1 MKYYKEMTNLFDFNQ
16 DTDYVGKVVYVDTT
30 KLSLDVKPKELK
42 LARVGRLVAVKISS
56 AVEEW
61 AIAIVERVIK
71 NPSSEQLK
79 SLVQTAGIDEE
90 ESNPLSADSILERV
104 SNIVTIS
111 IIATFKGK
119 KGTETNY
126 FSRSIQEI
134 PDIDAEAFSIES
146 SNLENFM
153 GLLSLKS
160 KSDVSLDIGKYSL
173 SEKARAQLNGDKFFQ
188 RHAAI
193 LGSTGSGKSW
203 AVASILEKASELPT
217 TKMIVFDLHGEYSS
231 LKFAKQLRIA
241 GPDDLNSKEEGILFL
256 PYWLLNSEEMQAMF
270 IDRSEFSAHNQV
282 MMFQKLVGEEKLKHL
297 VENKKQEVIS
307 SFTIDSPVP
316 YNLSSVIDELK
327 RLNEEMV
334 PGKTTDK
341 KGDFN
346 GSFSRL
352 LTRLDVKVT
361 DKRYGFLFK
370 HPEELDRY
378 EALTGIIQ
386 QLVEFEVV
394 KLGIKVIDFSE
405 VPSDIMPIIIGLVA
419 RILYNIQFWTDK
431 TERHPLALVC
441 DEAHLYLPKKGENNP
456 NEKRALESFEKIAKE
471 GRKYG
476 VSLLVV
482 SQRPSDVS
490 ETILSQC
497 NNIMPLRLSNKQ
509 DQNTVK
515 SFMSDNLTVFADIL
529 PTLDVGEAIIL
540 GDAVLLP
547 SRIMLDMPKEENRPL
562 SSTINFWTEWNE
574 KDKKTDYNKAV
585 ENYRKQS
592 RK

>member
-1 MKYYKEMTNLFDFNQ
+1 MANLFDFNTE
-16 DTDYVGKVVYVDTT
+16 TDYVGKVVYVDTT

-71 NPSSEQLK
+71 NPSTEQLK
-79 SLVQTAGIDEE
+79 TIVQPNEDEE
-90 ESNPLSADSILERV
+90 ASPVSADSILERV
-104 SNIVTIS
+104 SNIVTIA
-111 IIATFKGK
+111 IVATFKGK

-146 SNLENFM
+146 ENLENLM
-153 GLLSLKS
+153 GLLSAKS
-160 KSDVSLDIGKYSL
+160 KSDVSLDLGKYSL

-203 AVASILEKASELPT
+203 TVASVLEKASELPS
-217 TKMIVFDLHGEYSS
+217 TKLIVFDLHGEYKPLS
-231 LKFAKQLRIA
+231 FAKQLRIA
-241 GPDDLNSKEEGILFL
+241 GPDDLEKDDDNVLFL

-270 IDRSEFSAHNQV
+270 IDRSEFTAHNQV
-282 MMFQKLVGEEKLKHL
+282 TIFQKLVGEEKIKHL
-297 VENKKQEVIS
+297 TENDKKDVLS

-316 YNLSSVIDELK
+316 YNLNAVIEEIT
-327 RLNEEMV
+327 RLNSEMV
-334 PGKTTDK
+334 QGKTSSK
-341 KGDFN
+341 QGPYFSK
-346 GSFSRL
+346 FSRL
-352 LTRLDVKVT
+352 ITRLELKTT
-361 DKRYGFLFK
+361 DKRYGFLFQ
-370 HPEELDRY
+370 HPTALDKY
-378 EALTGIIQ
+378 EAFSKIVK
-386 QLVEFEVV
+386 QLVEFNGSE
-394 KLGIKVIDFSE
+394 KGIKVIDFSE
-405 VPSDIMPIIIGLVA
+405 VPSDVLPIIIGLVA
-419 RILYNIQFWTDK
+419 RVLYNIQFWTEQD
-431 TERHPLALVC
+431 ERHPLALVC
-441 DEAHLYLPKKGENNP
+441 DEAHLYLPKRGENNP
-456 NEKRALESFEKIAKE
+456 NERRALENFEKIAKE

-476 VSLLVV
+476 VSLVVV

-497 NNIMPLRLSNKQ
+497 NNIMSLRLSNKQ

-529 PTLDVGEAIIL
+529 PTLDVGETIIL

-547 SRIMLDMPKEENRPL
+547 SRIMLDKPKKENRPL
-562 SSTINFWTEWNE
+562 SGTIDFWSEWNE
-574 KDKKTDYNKAV
+574 KDKKTNYDKAV

-592 RK
+592 RN

>member
-1 MKYYKEMTNLFDFNQ
+1 MKYYKKMTKLFDFNR
-16 DTDYVGKVVYVDTT
+16 DIDYVGKVVYVDTT

-79 SLVQTAGIDEE
+79 QIILPEQTNIDD
-90 ESNPLSADSILERV
+90 SNPIDANSMLERV
-104 SNIVTIS
+104 SNIVTIC
-111 IIATFKGK
+111 IVATFKGK
-119 KGTETNY
+119 KGTESNY

-134 PDIDAEAFSIES
+134 PDIDAEAFSIEGT
-146 SNLENFM
+146 NLENFM

-160 KSDVSLDIGKYSL
+160 KSEVSLDIGKYSL

-203 AVASILEKASELPT
+203 AVASILEKAAELPT
-217 TKMIVFDLHGEYSS
+217 TKMIVFDLHGEYTS
-231 LKFAKQLRIA
+231 LKFAKQLRVA
-241 GPDDLNSKEEGILFL
+241 GPDDLNLSDDAILFL
-256 PYWLLNSEEMQAMF
+256 PYWLLNSDEMQAMF

-282 MMFQKLVGEEKLKHL
+282 MMFQKIVGDEKLKHL
-297 VENKKQEVIS
+297 ETNGKKEVIS
-307 SFTIDSPVP
+307 SFTIDSPIP
-316 YNLSSVIDELK
+316 YNLDSVIAELK

-334 PGKTTDK
+334 PGSKSDK
-341 KGDFN
+341 KGDYN

-352 LTRLDVKVT
+352 LTRLNVKIT
-361 DKRYGFLFK
+361 DKRYGFLFQ
-370 HPEELDRY
+370 HSTELDKY
-378 EALTGIIQ
+378 DALTKIIQ
-386 QLVEFEVV
+386 QLIEFEGATH
-394 KLGIKVIDFSE
+394 GIKVIDFSE
-405 VPSDIMPIIIGLVA
+405 VPTDILPIIIGLVA
-419 RILYNIQFWTDK
+419 RILYNIQFWTEK
-431 TERHPLALVC
+431 SERHPLALVC

-456 NEKRALESFEKIAKE
+456 NEKRALENFEKIAKE

-476 VSLLVV
+476 VSLLVI

-497 NNIMPLRLSNKQ
+497 NNIMSLRLSNKQ

-515 SFMSDNLTVFADIL
+515 SFMTDNLTVFADIL
-529 PTLDVGEAIIL
+529 PTLDVGETVIL
-540 GDAVLLP
+540 GDSVLLP

-562 SSTINFWTEWNE
+562 SSTIDFWSEWS
-574 KDKKTDYNKAV
+574 KSDKKTDYNKSV
-585 ENYRKQS
+585 ENYRRQS

>member
-1 MKYYKEMTNLFDFNQ
+1 
-16 DTDYVGKVVYVDTT
+16 
-30 KLSLDVKPKELK
+30 
-42 LARVGRLVAVKISS
+42 
-56 AVEEW
+56 
-61 AIAIVERVIK
+61 
-71 NPSSEQLK
+71 
-79 SLVQTAGIDEE
+79 
-90 ESNPLSADSILERV
+90 
-104 SNIVTIS
+104 
-111 IIATFKGK
+111 
-119 KGTETNY
+119 
-126 FSRSIQEI
+126 
-134 PDIDAEAFSIES
+134 
-146 SNLENFM
+146 M

-203 AVASILEKASELPT
+203 AVASILEKAAELPT

-282 MMFQKLVGEEKLKHL
+282 MMFQKLVGDEKLKHL
-297 VENKKQEVIS
+297 VENKKNEVIG

-316 YNLSSVIDELK
+316 YNLNSVMGELK

-334 PGKTTDK
+334 PGKTSDK

-370 HPEELDRY
+370 HSVELDRY
-378 EALTGIIQ
+378 EALTEIIQ
-386 QLVEFEVV
+386 QLVEFEGD

-431 TERHPLALVC
+431 SERHPLALVC

-456 NEKRALESFEKIAKE
+456 NEKRALENFEKIAKE

-497 NNIMPLRLSNKQ
+497 NNIMSLRLSNKQ

-547 SRIMLDMPKEENRPL
+547 SRIMLDMPKEKNRPL

>member
-1 MKYYKEMTNLFDFNQ
+1 MTNLFDFNQ

-497 NNIMPLRLSNKQ
+497 NNIMSLRLSNKQ

>member
-1 MKYYKEMTNLFDFNQ
+1 MAKLFDFNKE
-16 DTDYVGKVVYVDTT
+16 TDYVGKVVFVDTT

-79 SLVQTAGIDEE
+79 NIIQPDNNADED
-90 ESNPLSADSILERV
+90 SNPISADTILERV
-104 SNIVTIS
+104 SNIVTIV
-111 IIATFKGK
+111 IVATFKGK
-119 KGTETNY
+119 KGTEENY

-153 GLLSLKS
+153 GLLSAKS

-203 AVASILEKASELPT
+203 AVASILEKAAELPT
-217 TKMIVFDLHGEYSS
+217 TKMIIFDLHGEYST

-241 GPDDLNSKEEGILFL
+241 GPDDLKSKNEGILFL

-282 MMFQKLVGEEKLKHL
+282 MMFQKLVGDEKLKHL
-297 VENKKQEVIS
+297 TLNKKEEVIN

-316 YNLSSVIDELK
+316 YCLNSVISELK

-334 PGKTTDK
+334 PGSRSDK

-352 LTRLDVKVT
+352 LTRLDVKIT

-370 HPEELDRY
+370 HPAELDNY
-378 EALTGIIQ
+378 NALTEIIE
-386 QLVEFEVV
+386 QLIEF
-394 KLGIKVIDFSE
+394 KADTAGIKVIDFSE
-405 VPSDIMPIIIGLVA
+405 VPSDVLPIIIGLVA
-419 RILYNIQFWTDK
+419 RILYNIQFWTEK
-431 TERHPLALVC
+431 SERHPLALVC

-456 NEKRALESFEKIAKE
+456 NERRALENFEKIAKE

-476 VSLLVV
+476 VSLLVI

-490 ETILSQC
+490 DTILSQC
-497 NNIMPLRLSNKQ
+497 NNIMSLRLSNKQ

-515 SFMSDNLTVFADIL
+515 SFMSDNLNVFADIL
-529 PTLDVGEAIIL
+529 PTLDVGETIIL

-562 SSTINFWTEWNE
+562 SSTIDFWSEWNE
-574 KDKKTDYNKAV
+574 KDKKTDYDKAV

>member
-497 NNIMPLRLSNKQ
+497 NNIMSLRLSNKQ

>member
-1 MKYYKEMTNLFDFNQ
+1 MTKLFDFNG
-16 DTDYVGKVVYVDTT
+16 DIDYVGKVVYVDTT

-71 NPSSEQLK
+71 NPSSEQLRQIVLPEQPNNDD
-79 SLVQTAGIDEE
+79 SSPIDA
-90 ESNPLSADSILERV
+90 NSILDRV
-104 SNIVTIS
+104 SNIVTIC
-111 IIATFKGK
+111 IVATYKSK
-119 KGTETNY
+119 KGSESNY

-134 PDIDAEAFSIES
+134 PDIDAEAFSIEG

-160 KSDVSLDIGKYSL
+160 KSEVSLDIGKYSL

-203 AVASILEKASELPT
+203 AVASILEKAAELPT
-217 TKMIVFDLHGEYSS
+217 TKMIVFDLHGEYTS
-231 LKFAKQLRIA
+231 LKFAKQLRVA
-241 GPDDLNSKEEGILFL
+241 GPDDLNSCDDAILFL
-256 PYWLLNSEEMQAMF
+256 PYWLLNSDEMQAMF

-282 MMFQKLVGEEKLKHL
+282 MMFQKIVGDEKLNHL
-297 VENKKQEVIS
+297 EVNGKKEVIS

-316 YNLSSVIDELK
+316 YNLDSVIAELK

-334 PGKTTDK
+334 PGTKTDK
-341 KGDFN
+341 KGDYN

-352 LTRLDVKVT
+352 LTRLNVKIT
-361 DKRYGFLFK
+361 DKRYGFLFQ
-370 HPEELDRY
+370 HSTDLDRY
-378 EALTGIIQ
+378 DALTKIIQ
-386 QLVEFEVV
+386 QLIEFEGATH
-394 KLGIKVIDFSE
+394 GIKVIDFSE
-405 VPSDIMPIIIGLVA
+405 VPTDILPIIIGLVA
-419 RILYNIQFWTDK
+419 RLLYNIQFWTEK
-431 TERHPLALVC
+431 SERHPLALVC

-456 NEKRALESFEKIAKE
+456 NEKRALENFEKIAKE

-476 VSLLVV
+476 VSLLVI

-497 NNIMPLRLSNKQ
+497 NNIMSLRLSNKQ

-515 SFMSDNLTVFADIL
+515 SFMTDNLTVFADIL
-529 PTLDVGEAIIL
+529 PTLDVGETVIL
-540 GDAVLLP
+540 GDSVLLP

-562 SSTINFWTEWNE
+562 SSTIDFWSEWS
-574 KDKKTDYNKAV
+574 KADKKTDYNKSV
-585 ENYRKQS
+585 ENYRRQS

>member
-1 MKYYKEMTNLFDFNQ
+1 MTNLFDFNQ

>member
-1 MKYYKEMTNLFDFNQ
+1 MTKLFDFNQ

-61 AIAIVERVIK
+61 AIANVERVIK

-79 SLVQTAGIDEE
+79 SLIQPESIVSE

-111 IIATFKGK
+111 IVATFKGK

-146 SNLENFM
+146 ANLENFM

-203 AVASILEKASELPT
+203 AVASILEKAAELPT

-241 GPDDLNSKEEGILFL
+241 GPDDLNSKDEGVLFL

-282 MMFQKLVGEEKLKHL
+282 MMFQKLVGDEKLKHL
-297 VENKKQEVIS
+297 VANNKTEVIG

-316 YNLSSVIDELK
+316 YSLTSVISELK

-370 HPEELDRY
+370 HSDELDRY
-378 EALTGIIQ
+378 EALTEIIQ
-386 QLVEFEVV
+386 QLVEFEGN
-394 KLGIKVIDFSE
+394 KFGIKVIDFSE

-431 TERHPLALVC
+431 SERHPLALVC

-456 NEKRALESFEKIAKE
+456 NEKRALENFEKIAKE

-497 NNIMPLRLSNKQ
+497 NNIMSLRLSNKQ

>member
-1 MKYYKEMTNLFDFNQ
+1 MKKLFDFNK

-71 NPSSEQLK
+71 NPSSEQFK
-79 SLVQTAGIDEE
+79 SLVQPESIDSE
-90 ESNPLSADSILERV
+90 ESIPISADSILERV

-111 IIATFKGK
+111 IVATFKGK
-119 KGTETNY
+119 KGAETNY

-134 PDIDAEAFSIES
+134 PDIDAEAFSIETA
-146 SNLENFM
+146 NLENFM
-153 GLLSLKS
+153 GLLSIKS

-173 SEKARAQLNGDKFFQ
+173 SEKARAQLNGDNFFQ

-203 AVASILEKASELPT
+203 AVASILEKAAELPT

-231 LKFAKQLRIA
+231 LKFANQLRIA
-241 GPDDLNSKEEGILFL
+241 GPDDLNSKEKGILFL
-256 PYWLLNSEEMQAMF
+256 PYWLLNSDEMQAMF

-297 VENKKQEVIS
+297 VANNKNEVIG
-307 SFTIDSPVP
+307 SFTIDSPIP
-316 YNLSSVIDELK
+316 YCLTSVISELK

-334 PGKTTDK
+334 PGKNTDK

-352 LTRLDVKVT
+352 LTRLYVKVT

-370 HPEELDRY
+370 HSVELDRY
-378 EALTGIIQ
+378 EALTEIIH
-386 QLVEFEVV
+386 QLIDFEGDEF
-394 KLGIKVIDFSE
+394 GIKVIDFSE
-405 VPSDIMPIIIGLVA
+405 VPSDVMPIIIGLVA
-419 RILYNIQFWTDK
+419 RILFNIQFWTDK
-431 TERHPLALVC
+431 SERHPLALVC

-456 NEKRALESFEKIAKE
+456 NEKRALENFEKIAKE

-497 NNIMPLRLSNKQ
+497 NNIVSLRLSNKQ

-562 SSTINFWTEWNE
+562 SSTINFWSEWSE
-574 KDKKTDYNKAV
+574 KDKKTNYNKAV

>member
-1 MKYYKEMTNLFDFNQ
+1 MAKLFDFNVE
-16 DTDYVGKVVYVDTT
+16 TDYVGKVVYVDTT

-79 SLVQTAGIDEE
+79 NIVQPENNQDED
-90 ESNPLSADSILERV
+90 SNPVSADSILERV
-104 SNIVTIS
+104 SNIVTIA
-111 IIATFKGK
+111 IVATFKGK
-119 KGTETNY
+119 KGTEENY

-134 PDIDAEAFSIES
+134 PDIDAEAYSIES
-146 SNLENFM
+146 ANLEKFM
-153 GLLSLKS
+153 GLLSSKS

-203 AVASILEKASELPT
+203 TVASILEKAAELPT
-217 TKMIVFDLHGEYSS
+217 TKMIVFDLHGEYST

-241 GPDDLNSKEEGILFL
+241 GPDDLETRNEDTLFL

-282 MMFQKLVGEEKLKHL
+282 MMFQKLVGDEKLKHL
-297 VENKKQEVIS
+297 AINKKVDVIN
-307 SFTIDSPVP
+307 SFTIDSAVP
-316 YNLSSVIDELK
+316 YSLDSVISELK

-334 PGKTTDK
+334 PGATAGKTK

-352 LTRLDVKVT
+352 LTRLDVKIT

-370 HPEELDRY
+370 HPDELNNY
-378 EALTGIIQ
+378 TALTKIIE
-386 QLVEFEVV
+386 QLIEFKEDTA
-394 KLGIKVIDFSE
+394 GIKVIDFSE
-405 VPSDIMPIIIGLVA
+405 VPSDVLPIIIGLVA
-419 RILYNIQFWTDK
+419 RILYNIQFWTEK
-431 TERHPLALVC
+431 SERHPLALIC
-441 DEAHLYLPKKGENNP
+441 DEAHLYLPKKGDSNP
-456 NEKRALESFEKIAKE
+456 NEKRALENFEKIAKE

-476 VSLLVV
+476 VSLVV
-482 SQRPSDVS
+482 ISQRPSDVS

-497 NNIMPLRLSNKQ
+497 NNIMSLRLTNKQ
-509 DQNTVK
+509 DQTTVK

-529 PTLDVGEAIIL
+529 PTLDIGETIIL

-562 SSTINFWTEWNE
+562 SSTIDFWTEWNE

>member
-1 MKYYKEMTNLFDFNQ
+1 MTKLFDFNP

-79 SLVQTAGIDEE
+79 SLVQPEYIDTE

-111 IIATFKGK
+111 IVATFKGK
-119 KGTETNY
+119 KGSETNY

-146 SNLENFM
+146 ANLENFM

-203 AVASILEKASELPT
+203 AVASILEKAAELPT

-256 PYWLLNSEEMQAMF
+256 PYWLLNSEEMQALF

-282 MMFQKLVGEEKLKHL
+282 MMFQKLVGDEKLKFL
-297 VENKKQEVIS
+297 VANNKPEIIS

-316 YNLSSVIDELK
+316 YSLDSVIAELNI
-327 RLNEEMV
+327 LNELMV
-334 PGKTTDK
+334 PGSGNKDK

-352 LTRLDVKVT
+352 LTRLDVKIT

-370 HPEELDRY
+370 HSLELNRY
-378 EALTGIIQ
+378 EALTEIIQ
-386 QLVEFEVV
+386 QLVEFEGD
-394 KLGIKVIDFSE
+394 KFGIKVIDFSE
-405 VPSDIMPIIIGLVA
+405 VPSDVMPIIIGLVA

-431 TERHPLALVC
+431 SERHPLALVC

-456 NEKRALESFEKIAKE
+456 NEKRALENFEKIAKE

-497 NNIMPLRLSNKQ
+497 NNIMSLRLSNKQ

-547 SRIMLDMPKEENRPL
+547 SRIMLDMPNKENRPL
-562 SSTINFWTEWNE
+562 SSTINFWSEWNE

>member
-1 MKYYKEMTNLFDFNQ
+1 MAKLFDFN
-16 DTDYVGKVVYVDTT
+16 DETDYVGKVVYVDTT

-56 AVEEW
+56 VVEEW

-71 NPSSEQLK
+71 NPSTEQLK
-79 SLVQTAGIDEE
+79 NIVQPNEE
-90 ESNPLSADSILERV
+90 EETNPVSADSILERV
-104 SNIVTIS
+104 SNIVTIA
-111 IIATFKGK
+111 IVATFKGK

-134 PDIDAEAFSIES
+134 PDIDAKSFSIENE
-146 SNLENFM
+146 NLENFM
-153 GLLSLKS
+153 GLLSAKS
-160 KSDVSLDIGKYSL
+160 KSDVSLDLGKYSL

-203 AVASILEKASELPT
+203 TVASVLEKAAKLPT
-217 TKMIVFDLHGEYSS
+217 TKMIVFDLHGEYST
-231 LKFAKQLRIA
+231 LNFAKQLRIA
-241 GPDDLNSKEEGILFL
+241 GPDDLESKDESILFL
-256 PYWLLNSEEMQAMF
+256 PYWLLNTEEMQSMF
-270 IDRSEFSAHNQV
+270 IDSSEFTAHNQV
-282 MMFQKLVGEEKLKHL
+282 TIFQKQVAEEKLKHL
-297 VENKKQEVIS
+297 ETNGKKEIIS

-316 YNLSSVIDELK
+316 YNLNSVISEIK

-334 PGKTTDK
+334 PGKSTPK
-341 KGDFN
+341 QGPYFSK
-346 GSFSRL
+346 FSRL
-352 LTRLDVKVT
+352 LTRLDVKIT

-370 HPEELDRY
+370 HPAELDSY
-378 EALTGIIQ
+378 DALTKIIE
-386 QLVEFEVV
+386 QLIEF
-394 KLGIKVIDFSE
+394 KDNNLGIKVIDFSE
-405 VPSDIMPIIIGLVA
+405 VPTDVLPIMIGLVA
-419 RILYNIQFWTDK
+419 RILYNIQFWTEK

-441 DEAHLYLPKKGENNP
+441 DEAHLYLPKKGESNP
-456 NEKRALESFEKIAKE
+456 NEKRALENFEKIAKE

-497 NNIMPLRLSNKQ
+497 NNIMSLRLSNKQ
-509 DQNTVK
+509 DQSTVK

-529 PTLDVGEAIIL
+529 PTLDVGETIVL

-562 SSTINFWTEWNE
+562 SSTIDFWTEWNKE
-574 KDKKTDYNKAV
+574 EKKTDYNKAV

>member
-1 MKYYKEMTNLFDFNQ
+1 MTKLFDFNH
-16 DTDYVGKVVYVDTT
+16 DTDFVGKVVYVDTT

-71 NPSSEQLK
+71 NPSSEQLR
-79 SLVQTAGIDEE
+79 SFVLPESENTE
-90 ESNPLSADSILERV
+90 ESNPVSADSILERV

-111 IIATFKGK
+111 IVATFKGK

-153 GLLSLKS
+153 GLLSAKS
-160 KSDVSLDIGKYSL
+160 KSKVSLDIGKYSL

-203 AVASILEKASELPT
+203 AVASILEKAAELPT

-282 MMFQKLVGEEKLKHL
+282 MMFQKLVGDEKLKHL
-297 VENKKQEVIS
+297 VENKKNEVIG

-316 YNLSSVIDELK
+316 YNLNSVMGELK

-334 PGKTTDK
+334 PGKTSDK

-370 HPEELDRY
+370 HSVELDRY
-378 EALTGIIQ
+378 EALTEIIQ
-386 QLVEFEVV
+386 QLVEFEGD

-431 TERHPLALVC
+431 SERHPLALVC

-456 NEKRALESFEKIAKE
+456 NEKRALENFEKIAKE

-497 NNIMPLRLSNKQ
+497 NNIMSLRLSNKQ

-547 SRIMLDMPKEENRPL
+547 SRIMLDMPKEKNRPL

>member
-1 MKYYKEMTNLFDFNQ
+1 MARLFDFNKE
-16 DTDYVGKVVYVDTT
+16 TDYVGKVVYVDTT

-79 SLVQTAGIDEE
+79 NIVQPNNNQDED
-90 ESNPLSADSILERV
+90 SNPVSADSILERV
-104 SNIVTIS
+104 SNIVTIA
-111 IIATFKGK
+111 IVATFKGK
-119 KGTETNY
+119 KGTEENY

-134 PDIDAEAFSIES
+134 PDIDAEAYSIES
-146 SNLENFM
+146 ENLEKFM
-153 GLLSLKS
+153 GLLSAKS

-203 AVASILEKASELPT
+203 AVASILEKAAELPT
-217 TKMIVFDLHGEYSS
+217 TKMIVFDLHGEYST

-241 GPDDLNSKEEGILFL
+241 GPDDLKAKNEGTLFL
-256 PYWLLNSEEMQAMF
+256 PYWLLNSAEMQAMF

-282 MMFQKLVGEEKLKHL
+282 MMFQKLVGDEKLKHL
-297 VENKKQEVIS
+297 AQNNKEEVIN

-316 YNLSSVIDELK
+316 YCLDSVISELK

-334 PGKTTDK
+334 PGARGEK

-370 HPEELDRY
+370 HPTELNTY
-378 EALTGIIQ
+378 GALTEIIE
-386 QLVEFEVV
+386 QLIEFKDETS
-394 KLGIKVIDFSE
+394 GIKVIDFSE
-405 VPSDIMPIIIGLVA
+405 VPSDVMPIIIGLVA
-419 RILYNIQFWTDK
+419 RILYNIQFWTEK
-431 TERHPLALVC
+431 SERHPLALVC

-456 NEKRALESFEKIAKE
+456 NEKRALENFEKIAKE

-497 NNIMPLRLSNKQ
+497 NNIMSLRLSNKQ
-509 DQNTVK
+509 DQSAVK

-529 PTLDVGEAIIL
+529 PTLDVGETIVL

-562 SSTINFWTEWNE
+562 SSTIDFWTEWNE

>member
-1 MKYYKEMTNLFDFNQ
+1 MDKLFDFVK
-16 DTDYVGKVVYVDTT
+16 DTDYIGKVVYVDTT

-61 AIAIVERVIK
+61 AIALVERVIK

-79 SLVQTAGIDEE
+79 NIVQPENID
-90 ESNPLSADSILERV
+90 SDQSSPLDTNSILERV
-104 SNIVTIS
+104 SNIVTIC
-111 IIATFKGK
+111 IVATYKSK
-119 KGTETNY
+119 KGTESNY

-134 PDIDAEAFSIES
+134 PDVDAEAFSIEGN
-146 SNLENFM
+146 NLERFM
-153 GLLSLKS
+153 GLLSIKS
-160 KSDVSLDIGKYSL
+160 KSEVSLDIGKYSL

-203 AVASILEKASELPT
+203 TVASILEKASELPT

-231 LKFAKQLRIA
+231 LNFAEQLRIA
-241 GPDDLNSKEEGILFL
+241 GPDELKSKDSSILFL

-282 MMFQKLVGEEKLKHL
+282 MMFQKLVGDEKIKHL
-297 VENKKQEVIS
+297 HTNNKTEVLE

-316 YNLSSVIDELK
+316 YSLSSVISELK
-327 RLNEEMV
+327 RLNDEMV
-334 PGKTTDK
+334 PGSKGEK

-352 LTRLDVKVT
+352 LTRLNVKIT
-361 DKRYGFLFK
+361 DKRYGFLFQ
-370 HPEELDRY
+370 HPSELDKY
-378 EALTGIIQ
+378 DALIKIIQ
-386 QLVEFEVV
+386 QLIEF
-394 KLGIKVIDFSE
+394 KGDDKGIKVIDFSE
-405 VPSDIMPIIIGLVA
+405 VPSDILPTIIGLVA
-419 RILYNIQFWTDK
+419 RILYNVQFWTIK
-431 TERHPLALVC
+431 EERHPLALIC
-441 DEAHLYLPKKGENNP
+441 DEAHLYLPKQSDNNP
-456 NEKRALESFEKIAKE
+456 NEKRALENFEKIAKE

-476 VSLLVV
+476 VSLVV
-482 SQRPSDVS
+482 ISQRPSDVS

-497 NNIMPLRLSNKQ
+497 NNIMALRLSNKL

-515 SFMSDNLTVFADIL
+515 SFMTDNLTVFADIL
-529 PTLDVGEAIIL
+529 PTLDIGETIIL
-540 GDAVLLP
+540 GDSVLLP
-547 SRIMLDMPKEENRPL
+547 SRIMLDPPKEANRPL
-562 SSTINFWTEWNE
+562 SSTIDFWTEWSK
-574 KDKKTDYNKAV
+574 KDKVTNYEKSV

>member
-1 MKYYKEMTNLFDFNQ
+1 MTKLFNFNQ

-79 SLVQTAGIDEE
+79 SLVLPENIDTE
-90 ESNPLSADSILERV
+90 ESNPLSADSILDRV

-111 IIATFKGK
+111 IVATFKGK

-203 AVASILEKASELPT
+203 AVASILEKAAELPT

-282 MMFQKLVGEEKLKHL
+282 MMFQKLVGDEKLKHL
-297 VENKKQEVIS
+297 VENKKNEVIG

-316 YNLSSVIDELK
+316 YNLNSVMGELK

-334 PGKTTDK
+334 PGKTSDK

-370 HPEELDRY
+370 HSVELDRY
-378 EALTGIIQ
+378 EALTEIIQ
-386 QLVEFEVV
+386 QLVEFEGD

-431 TERHPLALVC
+431 SERHPLALVC

-456 NEKRALESFEKIAKE
+456 NEKRALENFEKIAKE

-497 NNIMPLRLSNKQ
+497 NNIMSLRLSNKQ

-547 SRIMLDMPKEENRPL
+547 SRIMLDMPKEKNRPL

>member
-1 MKYYKEMTNLFDFNQ
+1 MKKLFDFNK

-79 SLVQTAGIDEE
+79 SLVRTETIDTE
-90 ESNPLSADSILERV
+90 ESNPVNADSILERV

-111 IIATFKGK
+111 IVATFKGK

-146 SNLENFM
+146 ANLENFM
-153 GLLSLKS
+153 GLLSMKS

-203 AVASILEKASELPT
+203 TVASILEKAAELPT
-217 TKMIVFDLHGEYSS
+217 TKMIVFDLHGEYST

-297 VENKKQEVIS
+297 TANNKKEVIS

-316 YNLSSVIDELK
+316 YSLASVIDELK

-334 PGKTTDK
+334 AGKSSDK

-352 LTRLDVKVT
+352 LTRLDIKVS

-370 HPEELDRY
+370 HSVELDRY
-378 EALTGIIQ
+378 EALTEIIQ
-386 QLVEFEVV
+386 QLVEFEGD
-394 KLGIKVIDFSE
+394 KFGIKVIDFSE

-419 RILYNIQFWTDK
+419 RILYNIQFWTEK
-431 TERHPLALVC
+431 SERHPLALVC

-456 NEKRALESFEKIAKE
+456 NEKRALENFEKIAKE

-497 NNIMPLRLSNKQ
+497 NNIMSLRLSNKQ

-529 PTLDVGEAIIL
+529 PTLDVGEAIVL

-547 SRIMLDMPKEENRPL
+547 SRIMLDMPNEENRPL
-562 SSTINFWTEWNE
+562 SSTINFWSEWNE
-574 KDKKTDYNKAV
+574 KNKKTDYNNAV

>member
-1 MKYYKEMTNLFDFNQ
+1 MARLFDFNKE
-16 DTDYVGKVVYVDTT
+16 TDYVGKVVYVDTT

-79 SLVQTAGIDEE
+79 NIVQPENTQDED
-90 ESNPLSADSILERV
+90 SNPVSADSILERV
-104 SNIVTIS
+104 SNIVTIA
-111 IIATFKGK
+111 IVATFKGK
-119 KGTETNY
+119 KGIEENY

-134 PDIDAEAFSIES
+134 PDIDAEAYSIES
-146 SNLENFM
+146 ENLEKFM
-153 GLLSLKS
+153 GLLSAKS

-203 AVASILEKASELPT
+203 TVASILEKAAELPT
-217 TKMIVFDLHGEYSS
+217 TKMIVFDLHGEYST

-241 GPDDLNSKEEGILFL
+241 GPDDLKAKNEGTLFL

-282 MMFQKLVGEEKLKHL
+282 MMFQKLVGDEKLKHL
-297 VENKKQEVIS
+297 AKNKKEEVIN

-316 YNLSSVIDELK
+316 YCLESVISELK

-334 PGKTTDK
+334 PGARGDK

-370 HPEELDRY
+370 HPTELDSY
-378 EALTGIIQ
+378 SALTGIIE
-386 QLVEFEVV
+386 QLIEF
-394 KLGIKVIDFSE
+394 KDITSGIKVIDFSE
-405 VPSDIMPIIIGLVA
+405 VPSDVMPIIIGLVA
-419 RILYNIQFWTDK
+419 RILYNIQFWTEK
-431 TERHPLALVC
+431 SERHPLALVC

-456 NEKRALESFEKIAKE
+456 NEKRALENFEKIAKE

-497 NNIMPLRLSNKQ
+497 NNIMSLRLSNKQ
-509 DQNTVK
+509 DQSTVK

-529 PTLDVGEAIIL
+529 PTLDVGEAIVL

-562 SSTINFWTEWNE
+562 SSTIDFWTEWNE

>member
-1 MKYYKEMTNLFDFNQ
+1 
-16 DTDYVGKVVYVDTT
+16 
-30 KLSLDVKPKELK
+30 
-42 LARVGRLVAVKISS
+42 
-56 AVEEW
+56 
-61 AIAIVERVIK
+61 
-71 NPSSEQLK
+71 
-79 SLVQTAGIDEE
+79 
-90 ESNPLSADSILERV
+90 
-104 SNIVTIS
+104 
-111 IIATFKGK
+111 
-119 KGTETNY
+119 
-126 FSRSIQEI
+126 
-134 PDIDAEAFSIES
+134 
-146 SNLENFM
+146 
-153 GLLSLKS
+153 
-160 KSDVSLDIGKYSL
+160 
-173 SEKARAQLNGDKFFQ
+173 
-188 RHAAI
+188 
-193 LGSTGSGKSW
+193 
-203 AVASILEKASELPT
+203 
-217 TKMIVFDLHGEYSS
+217 
-231 LKFAKQLRIA
+231 
-241 GPDDLNSKEEGILFL
+241 
-256 PYWLLNSEEMQAMF
+256 
-270 IDRSEFSAHNQV
+270 
-282 MMFQKLVGEEKLKHL
+282 
-297 VENKKQEVIS
+297 
-307 SFTIDSPVP
+307 
-316 YNLSSVIDELK
+316 
-327 RLNEEMV
+327 MV

-497 NNIMPLRLSNKQ
+497 NNIMSLRLSNKQ

>member
-1 MKYYKEMTNLFDFNQ
+1 MTKLFDFNR
-16 DTDYVGKVVYVDTT
+16 DIDYVGKVVYVDTT

-79 SLVQTAGIDEE
+79 QIILPEQTNIDD
-90 ESNPLSADSILERV
+90 SNPIDANSILERV
-104 SNIVTIS
+104 SNIVTIC
-111 IIATFKGK
+111 IVATFKGK
-119 KGTETNY
+119 KGTESNY

-134 PDIDAEAFSIES
+134 PDIDAEAFSIEGT
-146 SNLENFM
+146 NLENFM

-160 KSDVSLDIGKYSL
+160 KSEVSLDIGKYSL

-203 AVASILEKASELPT
+203 AVASILEKAAELPT
-217 TKMIVFDLHGEYSS
+217 TKMIVFDLHGEYTS
-231 LKFAKQLRIA
+231 LKFAKQLRVA
-241 GPDDLNSKEEGILFL
+241 GPDDLNSNDDAILFL
-256 PYWLLNSEEMQAMF
+256 PYWLLNSDEMQAMF

-282 MMFQKLVGEEKLKHL
+282 MMFQKIVGDEKLKHL
-297 VENKKQEVIS
+297 EANDKKEVIS

-316 YNLSSVIDELK
+316 YSLDSVIAELE
-327 RLNEEMV
+327 RLNDEMV
-334 PGKTTDK
+334 PGANNKDK
-341 KGDFN
+341 KGDYN

-352 LTRLDVKVT
+352 LTRLNVKIT
-361 DKRYGFLFK
+361 DKRYGFLFQ
-370 HPEELDRY
+370 HSADLDKY
-378 EALTGIIQ
+378 DALTKIIQ
-386 QLVEFEVV
+386 QLIEFEGTTH
-394 KLGIKVIDFSE
+394 GIKVIDFSE
-405 VPSDIMPIIIGLVA
+405 VPTDILPIIIGLVA
-419 RILYNIQFWTDK
+419 RILYNIQFWTEK
-431 TERHPLALVC
+431 SERHPLALVC

-456 NEKRALESFEKIAKE
+456 NEKRALENFEKIAKE

-476 VSLLVV
+476 VSLLVI

-497 NNIMPLRLSNKQ
+497 NNIMSLRLSNKQ

-515 SFMSDNLTVFADIL
+515 SFMTDNLTVFADIL
-529 PTLDVGEAIIL
+529 PTLDVGETVIL
-540 GDAVLLP
+540 GDSVLLP

-562 SSTINFWTEWNE
+562 SSTIDFWSEWSKADN
-574 KDKKTDYNKAV
+574 KTDYNKSV
-585 ENYRKQS
+585 ENYRRQS

>member
-1 MKYYKEMTNLFDFNQ
+1 MDKLFDFVK
-16 DTDYVGKVVYVDTT
+16 DTDYIGKVVYVDTT

-79 SLVQTAGIDEE
+79 NIVQPENID
-90 ESNPLSADSILERV
+90 SDQSSPLDTNSILERV
-104 SNIVTIS
+104 SNIVTIC
-111 IIATFKGK
+111 IVATYKSK

-134 PDIDAEAFSIES
+134 PDVDAEAFSIEG
-146 SNLENFM
+146 SNLERFM
-153 GLLSLKS
+153 GLLSIKS
-160 KSDVSLDIGKYSL
+160 KSEVSLDIGKYSL

-203 AVASILEKASELPT
+203 TVASILEKASELPT

-231 LKFAKQLRIA
+231 LNFAEQLRIA
-241 GPDDLNSKEEGILFL
+241 GPDDLKSKESNILFL

-282 MMFQKLVGEEKLKHL
+282 MMFQKLVGDEKVKHL
-297 VENKKQEVIS
+297 QANNKTDVLN
-307 SFTIDSPVP
+307 SFTIDSPIP
-316 YNLSSVIDELK
+316 YSLKAVIAELQ

-334 PGKTTDK
+334 QGSRGDK

-352 LTRLDVKVT
+352 LTRLDVKIT
-361 DKRYGFLFK
+361 DKRYGFLFQ
-370 HPEELDRY
+370 HPSELDKY
-378 EALTGIIQ
+378 DALIKIIQ
-386 QLVEFEVV
+386 QLIEF
-394 KLGIKVIDFSE
+394 KGNDKGIKVIDFSE
-405 VPSDIMPIIIGLVA
+405 VPSDILPTIIGLVA
-419 RILYNIQFWTDK
+419 RILYNVQFWTIKD
-431 TERHPLALVC
+431 ERHPLALIC
-441 DEAHLYLPKKGENNP
+441 DEAHLYLPKQSDNNP
-456 NEKRALESFEKIAKE
+456 NEKRALENFEKIAKE

-476 VSLLVV
+476 VSLVV
-482 SQRPSDVS
+482 ISQRPSDVS

-497 NNIMPLRLSNKQ
+497 NNIMALRLSNKL

-515 SFMSDNLTVFADIL
+515 SFMTDNLTVFADIL
-529 PTLDVGEAIIL
+529 PTLDIGETIIL
-540 GDAVLLP
+540 GDSVLLP
-547 SRIMLDMPKEENRPL
+547 SRIMLDPPEEANRPL
-562 SSTINFWTEWNE
+562 SSTIDFWTEWSK
-574 KDKKTDYNKAV
+574 KDKVTNYEKSV

>member
-1 MKYYKEMTNLFDFNQ
+1 MMAKLFNFNK

-79 SLVQTAGIDEE
+79 NIVQPEINDDED
-90 ESNPLSADSILERV
+90 SSPISADSILERV
-104 SNIVTIS
+104 SNIVTIA
-111 IIATFKGK
+111 IVATFKGK
-119 KGTETNY
+119 KGTEVNY

-153 GLLSLKS
+153 GLLSSKS

-203 AVASILEKASELPT
+203 AVASILEKAAELPT
-217 TKMIVFDLHGEYSS
+217 TKMIVFDLHGEYST

-241 GPDDLNSKEEGILFL
+241 GPDDLLAKDENILFL

-282 MMFQKLVGEEKLKHL
+282 MMFQKLVGDEKLKHL
-297 VENKKQEVIS
+297 GANDKQEVIN

-316 YNLSSVIDELK
+316 YCLDSVISELK

-334 PGKTTDK
+334 PGSRGDK

-352 LTRLDVKVT
+352 LTRLDVKVS

-370 HPEELDRY
+370 HPSELDNY
-378 EALTGIIQ
+378 GALTGIIE
-386 QLVEFEVV
+386 QLIEF
-394 KLGIKVIDFSE
+394 KDKTAGIKVIDFSE
-405 VPSDIMPIIIGLVA
+405 VPSDVMPIIIGLVA
-419 RILYNIQFWTDK
+419 RILYNIQFWTK
-431 TERHPLALVC
+431 KSERHPLALVC

-456 NEKRALESFEKIAKE
+456 NEKRALENFEKIAKE

-497 NNIMPLRLSNKQ
+497 NNIMSLRLSNKQ
-509 DQNTVK
+509 DQSTVK

-529 PTLDVGEAIIL
+529 PTLDIGETIIL

-562 SSTINFWTEWNE
+562 SSTIDFWSEWNL
-574 KDKKTDYNKAV
+574 KNKTTDYNKAV

>member
-1 MKYYKEMTNLFDFNQ
+1 MEKLFNFIK
-16 DTDYVGKVVYVDTT
+16 DTDFIGKVVYVDTT

-79 SLVQTAGIDEE
+79 NIVQPDLDDSDD
-90 ESNPLSADSILERV
+90 SNPVSADSILERV
-104 SNIVTIS
+104 SNIVTIC
-111 IIATFKGK
+111 IVATYKSK
-119 KGTETNY
+119 KGTESNY

-134 PDIDAEAFSIES
+134 PDIDAEAFSIEGD
-146 SNLENFM
+146 NLEHFM
-153 GLLSLKS
+153 GLLSVKS

-203 AVASILEKASELPT
+203 TVASILEKASELPT

-231 LKFAKQLRIA
+231 LQFAEQLRIA
-241 GPDDLNSKEEGILFL
+241 GPDELNSDEPNVLFL

-297 VENKKQEVIS
+297 NSNKKVDVIN

-316 YNLSSVIDELK
+316 YSLKSVIAELT

-334 PGKTTDK
+334 PGKTTSK
-341 KGDFN
+341 QGDFF
-346 GSFSRL
+346 GKFSRL
-352 LTRLDVKVT
+352 LTRLDVKIT
-361 DKRYGFLFK
+361 DKRYGFLFQ
-370 HPEELDRY
+370 HPAKLDKY
-378 EALTGIIQ
+378 EALIQIIQ
-386 QLVEFEVV
+386 QLIEFKGNE
-394 KLGIKVIDFSE
+394 KGIKVIDFSE
-405 VPSDIMPIIIGLVA
+405 VPSDVLPIIIGLVA
-419 RILYNIQFWTDK
+419 RILYNIQFWTIK
-431 TERHPLALVC
+431 EERHPLALIC
-441 DEAHLYLPKKGENNP
+441 DEAHLYLPKQGDNNP
-456 NEKRALESFEKIAKE
+456 NEKRALENFEKIAKE

-476 VSLLVV
+476 VSLVV
-482 SQRPSDVS
+482 ISQRPSDVS

-497 NNIMPLRLSNKQ
+497 NNIMALRLSNKQ

-529 PTLDVGEAIIL
+529 PTLDIGETIIL

-547 SRIMLDMPKEENRPL
+547 SRIMLDPPKENNRPL
-562 SSTINFWTEWNE
+562 SSTIDFWSEWNQ
-574 KDKKTDYNKAV
+574 KDKKTDYEKAV
-585 ENYRKQS
+585 ENYRRQS